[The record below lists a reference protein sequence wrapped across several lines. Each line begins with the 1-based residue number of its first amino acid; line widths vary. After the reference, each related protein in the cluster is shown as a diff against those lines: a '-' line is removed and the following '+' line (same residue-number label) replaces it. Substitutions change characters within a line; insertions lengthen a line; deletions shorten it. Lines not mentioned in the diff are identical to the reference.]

1 MGIEKLDERIE
12 FLKKTEWVV
21 DLFNSDIAFI

>member
-21 DLFNSDIAFI
+21 GLFNSDIAFI